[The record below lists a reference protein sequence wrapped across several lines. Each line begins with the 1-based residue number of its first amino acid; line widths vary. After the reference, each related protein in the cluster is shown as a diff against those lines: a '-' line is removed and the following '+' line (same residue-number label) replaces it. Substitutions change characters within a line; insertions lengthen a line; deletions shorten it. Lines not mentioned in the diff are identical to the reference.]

1 MEIIRQ
7 RHDGE
12 EAEVKV
18 RGRLD
23 AYSADHAAAELDEL
37 VRAGAHRLS
46 VDCSEVTYLS
56 SVGIGLLLRLH
67 RELKGLGGAFRV
79 HSPSEPV
86 REVLGLAKL
95 LPLLVGPPPEQR
107 GRNTETWE
115 GRAPRRAQMHERNG
129 VAYEAFVYEGEH
141 CLRCRTLGNPSLLD
155 GGRFTADSCPAV
167 VLPSNA
173 YALGVGAL
181 GQDYADCQV
190 RFGEFLAA
198 AGVAAYLPTDG
209 TNVPDYLA
217 LGDNASPYVHLC
229 YGLAFEGTFARLTRF
244 EVLRDRAAV
253 GLTELIETAFEQVG
267 ADAIGML
274 LVAES
279 AGLMGA
285 SMHRSPARE
294 DTPDARFRHPHVRT
308 WLSITGEHVYREAT
322 ALIVGV
328 AQRAEPRGRPGPS
341 LTPWLRPLGVTDS
354 PIGHFHAAVFSQ
366 RTLPKGEIEVQPTVA
381 RLFEHQRLQTILHL
395 LGDYRETTGMGESEL
410 LRGACWVGPITD
422 IVPEGISE

>member
-7 RHDGE
+7 RRDGD

-23 AYSADHAAAELDEL
+23 AYWSDHAAAELDAL
-37 VRAGAHRLS
+37 VRAGAHRLW

-67 RELKGLGGAFRV
+67 KELKALGGVFKI

-86 REVLGLAKL
+86 REVLGLARL
-95 LPLLVGPPPEQR
+95 LPILVGPPPKQG
-107 GRNTETWE
+107 GRSTETWI

-129 VAYEAFVYEGEH
+129 VAYETFVYEGNP

-155 GGRFTADSCPAV
+155 GGRFTADNCPTI

-181 GQDYADCQV
+181 GRDYPDCHL
-190 RFGEFLAA
+190 RFGEFVAA

-209 TNVPDYLA
+209 TNVPDYLS
-217 LGDNASPYVHLC
+217 LGDNASPTVRLC
-229 YGLAFEGTFARLTRF
+229 YGLAFEGLFARLIRF
-244 EVLRDRAAV
+244 EVQRDLAAV
-253 GLTELIETAFEQVG
+253 SLAELIETAFEQVG
-267 ADAIGML
+267 ADAVGML

-285 SMHRSPARE
+285 SMHRSPALE
-294 DTPDARFRHPHVRT
+294 DTPDARFSHPHVRT
-308 WLSITGEHVYREAT
+308 WLSFTGEHVYREAT

-328 AQRAEPRGRPGPS
+328 AQRTELRGGSGPS
-341 LTPWLRPLGVTDS
+341 LGPWLRPLAVTDS
-354 PIGHFHAAVFSQ
+354 PIGHFHAAVFSP

-381 RLFEHQRLQTILHL
+381 GLFGQQRLQTILHL
-395 LGDYRETTGMGESEL
+395 LGDYRETAGLGESEFT
-410 LRGACWVGPITD
+410 RGACWVGPITD
-422 IVPEGISE
+422 IVLEGTSA